1 LVVNSR
7 AQGRD
12 SLAGGQF
19 GNGFS
24 VYNNLNTGA
33 RYDPKTDTWAALST
47 LNAPPPR
54 VNHTAVWTGQGMLI
68 FGGYANGAGEFNSNF
83 FWTPPFQ
90 LYLYELQ

>member
-83 FWTPPFQ
+83 FWTPSVQ
-90 LYLYELQ
+90 LYL